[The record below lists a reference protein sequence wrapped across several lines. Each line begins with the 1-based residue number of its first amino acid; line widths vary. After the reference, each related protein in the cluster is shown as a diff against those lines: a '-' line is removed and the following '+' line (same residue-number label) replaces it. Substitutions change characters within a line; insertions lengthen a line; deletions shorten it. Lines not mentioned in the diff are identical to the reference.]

1 MRILY
6 VSSYYKPA
14 YIYGGTVR
22 CVSQLCESMI
32 KSKAQVT
39 VLTTNVNGKDLLN
52 VSLGQ
57 SENVDGVEVF
67 YYPIVRIPP
76 HSFYY
81 APALAEACRN
91 KVPDFDIV
99 VLQSLFSYGMRA
111 ATKACKQAGIPYIIQ
126 PHGQLLPW
134 SLKQKWLKKQIF
146 LAFMGRTYL
155 NEAAALHC
163 TDHSEAGAIN
173 QLGIRAPKFVIPNG
187 VDGDHFANLPVRGMI
202 RQRFQIPNDA
212 RLLLFLGRLHSKKR
226 PDLAIEAL
234 AAAQCLQG
242 ETHLVLAGPDEM
254 QLVPKLQAQAN
265 RLGCANRLH
274 ITGLLQGDEILSVL
288 ADADLFLM
296 PSEPESENFGMSAAE
311 AMAAGLPILVSEGVL
326 PIGHWA
332 ELAGAGRMI
341 PCTADSFRR
350 ATCELLA
357 LPDQLKEMGKRGQEL
372 SRQRFEISSVAQQ
385 MLAQYKAIIET
396 GYPLPAQTSEGF
408 LENSNF

>member
-14 YIYGGTVR
+14 YIYGGTVS
-22 CVSQLCESMI
+22 CVSQLCESMV
-32 KSKAQVT
+32 KLDAQVT
-39 VLTTNVNGKDLLN
+39 VLTTNVNGEDLLN

-76 HSFYY
+76 RSFYY
-81 APALAEACRN
+81 APALAKACRN

-99 VLQSLFSYGMRA
+99 VLQSLFSYGTGA

-134 SLKQKWLKKQIF
+134 SLRQKWLKKQIF
-146 LAFMGRTYL
+146 LTFMGRTYL

-163 TDHSEAGAIN
+163 TVPSEAEALN
-173 QLGIRAPKFVIPNG
+173 QLGIRAPKLVIPNG
-187 VDGDHFANLPVRGMI
+187 IEFDHFANLLVRGMI
-202 RQRFQIPNDA
+202 RQRFQIPDDA
-212 RLLLFLGRLHSKKR
+212 RLLLFLGRLHPKKR
-226 PDLAIEAL
+226 PDLAVEAL
-234 AAAQCLQG
+234 TAAQSLPG
-242 ETHLVLAGPDEM
+242 ETHLLLAGPDKM
-254 QLVPKLQAQAN
+254 QLIPKLQAQAQHF
-265 RLGCANRLH
+265 GCANRLH
-274 ITGLLQGDEILSVL
+274 VTGLLQGDEILSVL

-296 PSEPESENFGMSAAE
+296 PSEPESENFGMSAVE
-311 AMAAGLPILVSEGVL
+311 AMAAGLPILVSEGV

-357 LPDQLKEMGKRGQEL
+357 LPNQLKEMGKRGQEL
-372 SRQRFEISSVAQQ
+372 AHQRFEISSVARQ
-385 MLAQYKAIIET
+385 MLAQYKSIIET
-396 GYPLPAQTSEGF
+396 GRPLPVQSIEDS
-408 LENSNF
+408 LENPDF